1 MNIVF
6 KDEELVALLE
16 AEARAKETTVAEWME
31 ALVRKELN
39 QPKPKTESPQDAD
52 ADEKMRQTMHKIY
65 NIARR
70 YWVSVGD
77 AERANLSDDYLA
89 EHFGAFD
96 ENGIPRFKDE
106 LPEEPPVGSLAYATK
121 IIEETGDVIIDEP
134 LKEPLDMTNL
144 KEALAKEYGDYL
156 YKRMNGEYDE

>member
-1 MNIVF
+1 MNIVL
-6 KDEELVALLE
+6 KDEELVALVE
-16 AEARAKETTVAEWME
+16 AEVRAKETTIDDWME

-39 QPKPKTESPQDAD
+39 QRKPQTTHQE
-52 ADEKMRQTMHKIY
+52 DEDEGIRQTMHKIY

-70 YWVSVGD
+70 YWVSVGEM
-77 AERANLSDDYLA
+77 ERANLSDEYLA

-106 LPEEPPVGSLAYATK
+106 LPEEPPVGSGQYAVK
-121 IIEETGDVIIDEP
+121 MIEETGGVIIDEP
-134 LKEPLDMTNL
+134 LKEPFDLTNL
-144 KEALAKEYGDYL
+144 KEAMAKEYGDYL